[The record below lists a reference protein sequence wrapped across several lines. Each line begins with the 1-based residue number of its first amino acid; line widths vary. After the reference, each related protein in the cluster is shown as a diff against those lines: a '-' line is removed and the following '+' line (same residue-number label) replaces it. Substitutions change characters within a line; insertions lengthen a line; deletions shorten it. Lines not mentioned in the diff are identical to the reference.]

1 MEGHMDKGLL
11 IAQIVL
17 DILLIVFGVKGHDVP
32 IIIIA
37 AASMILDIVGW
48 WWQSRTKRQ

>member
-1 MEGHMDKGLL
+1 MDKGLF
-11 IAQIVL
+11 IAQIAL
-17 DILLIVFGVKGHDVP
+17 SALLIVFGVRDHDVL

-37 AASMILDIVGW
+37 AAGMILDIVGW

>member
-11 IAQIVL
+11 IAQIAL
-17 DILLIVFGVKGHDVP
+17 GILLIVFGVRGHDVP
-32 IIIIA
+32 IIIITA
-37 AASMILDIVGW
+37 AGMILDVIGW